1 MIPEVN
7 MLPPSSPPPQA
18 PPDDPALAPLKP
30 YDASPRSI
38 FRPPPS
44 AALAIFNKPPSPSFR
59 LAFRGQKLAD
69 IPASGSGSSLSS
81 LPTSNSGLSSY
92 LPAETTPLTAVST
105 SLHPSTAEYNNDHQ
119 EAESSRNVM
128 RATTPQMM
136 GSVVRATRGSLVS
149 TDTSP
154 YAIKKAVVKTAV
166 RKGKAKQ
173 GGPGSSHES
182 VVSPPVVRPCKLSPQ
197 DHSPHLDLTSS

>member
-1 MIPEVN
+1 
-7 MLPPSSPPPQA
+7 
-18 PPDDPALAPLKP
+18 
-30 YDASPRSI
+30 
-38 FRPPPS
+38 
-44 AALAIFNKPPSPSFR
+44 
-59 LAFRGQKLAD
+59 
-69 IPASGSGSSLSS
+69 
-81 LPTSNSGLSSY
+81 
-92 LPAETTPLTAVST
+92 LTAVST
-105 SLHPSTAEYNNDHQ
+105 SLHPSTAEYNNDQQ

-182 VVSPPVVRPCKLSPQ
+182 VVSPSVMDLVTLSLKIPYRI
-197 DHSPHLDLTSS
+197 LT